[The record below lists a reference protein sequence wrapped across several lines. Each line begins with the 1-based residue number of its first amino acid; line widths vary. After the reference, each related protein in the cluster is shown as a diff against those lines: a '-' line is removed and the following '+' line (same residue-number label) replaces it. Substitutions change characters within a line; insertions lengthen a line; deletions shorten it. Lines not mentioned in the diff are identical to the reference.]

1 MSQAFTGT
9 TGSGSVDTFT
19 TPLGSTFVLEGVC
32 FTVTTDGSAGI
43 HKARVTLT
51 DPASHTA
58 VFVLRDLNEG
68 GPSETLV
75 YTYGIGLNSSACVTV
90 TGWEM
95 TNPLPQTELY
105 PGTVVNVAMVDDNGG
120 ARSGD
125 AISRVTLYGQPIV
138 AASVATVPLPLL
150 SPALLPA

>member
-1 MSQAFTGT
+1 MSQAFTGN

-19 TPLGSTFVLEGVC
+19 TPLGGTFVLEGIC
-32 FTVTTDGSAGI
+32 FVVTTDGSAGI

-51 DPASHTA
+51 DPASHVP

-68 GPSETLV
+68 GPSETLT

-105 PGTVVNVAMVDDNGG
+105 PGTVVNIAMVDDNGG
-120 ARSGD
+120 ARASD
-125 AISRVTLYGQPIV
+125 AISRVTLYGNPIT
-138 AASVATVPLPLL
+138 ATTIATVPLPSL